1 MTEKFAGLKV
11 GDTVVITGYGGGLR
25 HSRHEAKVGFVGR
38 KWFNVE
44 GESST
49 RFSLATGQNSG
60 KYLYPQAIT
69 LAEER
74 EKVERVALESFVLG
88 QGIRPQGIRFEMET
102 LRKLAVAL
110 GGEERT
116 EYRLFKETDQCERCH
131 GLLDRNG
138 VDEGWVHLDDKRE
151 DHVPVHEIHSQF
163 YARGSREYCESELA
177 QQAQYVFPEYRD
189 RIHWYIDHVTIIEK
203 KDSREEVHPTYEQA
217 SDRG

>member
-1 MTEKFAGLKV
+1 MKFEGLKV
-11 GDTVVITGYGGGLR
+11 GDTVVITGYGSGVSR
-25 HSRHEAKVGFVGR
+25 ISRHEAKVGFVGR

-69 LAEER
+69 LADEAEQ
-74 EKVERVALESFVLG
+74 VERVALESFVMG
-88 QGIRPQGIRFEMET
+88 QGIRPQHARFPT
-102 LRKLAVAL
+102 DQLRLLAVAL

-131 GLLDRNG
+131 GLLDQRDG
-138 VDEGWVHLDDKRE
+138 EWVHMEDKRD
-151 DHVPVHEIHSQF
+151 DHAPVHEIHSQF
-163 YARGSREYCESELA
+163 YARGARDYIESELA

-203 KDSREEVHPTYEQA
+203 KDSREEVHPSYEQA
-217 SDRG
+217 SDSG